1 MPGSSSPTLRRRELG
16 VLLKGLRTERGWTVD
31 HVAERL
37 QFSPSKVSRLEN
49 GLRGV
54 STRDINDL
62 CDLYDVRGRERQQ
75 LVDLAAEGKQR
86 AWWQSRDLPYSNYVG
101 LEAAAASIRDVGLGV
116 VPGLLQTP
124 AYARAVLSAVH
135 PRLEADV
142 VEQRVTNRIERQRLL
157 AAADPPQ
164 FTAVIDE
171 AVLHRLADN
180 RDVMRAQLKHLVAVS
195 EQPQIDIRV
204 LPFNVGI
211 LPVTNKFIILSF
223 ADSSVPGVV
232 FVEVHTGDVYLGPD
246 EGLAAYEEAFSAM
259 ADMASTPAESRRLIA
274 TIASQM

>member
-1 MPGSSSPTLRRRELG
+1 M
-16 VLLKGLRTERGWTVD
+16 D

>member
-1 MPGSSSPTLRRRELG
+1 LPGSSSPTLRRRELG